1 MRIKSLTKTS
11 PNTLSLPS
19 LPPLSG
25 GEIVKV
31 KGVGITFLL
40 LEPWE
45 TCPDVYASVPVLK
58 NRNKPLGIEAL
69 PLEVVLHEELI
80 EGVIGRVPL
89 YYLGQ
94 VRSVQRHFVR
104 LDEGWKGI
112 SPVLW
117 ELQDMSFGVMD
128 ETFNE
133 SWAMLSARKATILIS
148 KEADLSLLRFSRFGS
163 ASARVLSEGIEVV
176 LSAGTFYFYGRDIPV
191 ELVKNGE
198 DFLIDR
204 PFAIRVREGEDLP
217 EVRVVF

>member
-1 MRIKSLTKTS
+1 MRIKSLTI
-11 PNTLSLPS
+11 PS

-40 LEPWE
+40 LKPWE
-45 TCPDVYASVPVLK
+45 NCPDAYASVPVLK

-69 PLEVVLHEELI
+69 PLELVLHEELI

-89 YYLGQ
+89 YYLEQ

-104 LDEGWKGI
+104 LDEDWKGI

-117 ELQDMSFGVMD
+117 ELQDMSFGVMY

-133 SWAMLSARKATILIS
+133 SWEMLSSRKATILIS
-148 KEADLSLLRFSRFGS
+148 KEADDSLLRFSRFGK
-163 ASARVLSEGIEVV
+163 ASARVLPEGIEVV

-191 ELVKNGE
+191 EIVKNGE

-204 PFAIRVREGEDLP
+204 PFAIRVREGKYLP